1 MRAAI
6 ASFACMSCF
15 LLVLLVRGDADW
27 SRSLAWSMYGLA
39 AASFLLGLVGL
50 ILAVLEPRGMPRRRA
65 MVVLSLPPVLVSTG
79 FGVVLLWLITSDLG

>member
-1 MRAAI
+1 
-6 ASFACMSCF
+6 MSCF

-50 ILAVLEPRGMPRRRA
+50 IYAVSEPQGMSRRLTIF
-65 MVVLSLPPVLVSTG
+65 VLSLPPVLVSVG
-79 FGVVLLWLITSDLG
+79 FGLVLLVLITSDLG